1 MNITATI
8 KNSYGRHEA
17 IVATEGVQKSVAI
30 PAKAEGMG
38 SSVNGGELLFL
49 ALATC
54 YGNDVYREA
63 ARRGLKV
70 DSVEVTVSGQF
81 GREGEP
87 ASHIEYAV
95 SLQAPGCS
103 EEELREFIRYVDS
116 VAEIQNTLRK
126 GVSVTLK
133 ESTGSNSLPG

>member
-17 IVATEGVQKSVAI
+17 TVATEGTQKSVSIAGK
-30 PAKAEGMG
+30 PEGYG

-54 YGNDVYREA
+54 YGNDAYREA
-63 ARRGLKV
+63 ARRGMTIE
-70 DSVEVTVSGQF
+70 SVEVTVSGQF
-81 GREGEP
+81 GGEGEP
-87 ASHIEYAV
+87 ASRIEYTV
-95 SLQAPGCS
+95 SLQAPGIP
-103 EEELREFIRYVDS
+103 EEELRAFIRHVDS

-133 ESTGSNSLPG
+133 